1 MTHLRRVAT
10 KTHRPLE
17 TAEKRQQINTGRW
30 AAALSLLN
38 TVVFSEAEM
47 NSKMFARPVYLKEKK
62 DLIREITNLYDAID
76 FLEEWPERDRDI
88 VRDATLKT
96 CYMAHDGHKPIQ
108 VARDAIRAFGKKKGI
123 LVKAPA
129 VLPWMIKPS
138 SSSGRVSA

>member
-1 MTHLRRVAT
+1 MN
-10 KTHRPLE
+10 PL
-17 TAEKRQQINTGRW
+17 KRDNKSTPERW
-30 AAALSLLN
+30 YAAPSLLN

-88 VRDATLKT
+88 VHDATLKT

-129 VLPWMIKPS
+129 VLPWMISPS
-138 SSSGRVSA
+138 SGSGRVSA

>member
-1 MTHLRRVAT
+1 
-10 KTHRPLE
+10 
-17 TAEKRQQINTGRW
+17 
-30 AAALSLLN
+30 
-38 TVVFSEAEM
+38 M

-62 DLIREITNLYDAID
+62 DLIREITSIYDAID

-88 VRDATLKT
+88 VHDGTLKT

-129 VLPWMIKPS
+129 VLPWMIKT
-138 SSSGRVSA
+138 SSGSGLVSA

>member
-47 NSKMFARPVYLKEKK
+47 NSKMYLKEKK
-62 DLIREITNLYDAID
+62 DLIREITDLYDAID
-76 FLEEWPERDRDI
+76 FLEGWPERDRD
-88 VRDATLKT
+88 VVHGATLKT
-96 CYMAHDGHKPIQ
+96 LYMAHDGHKPIQ

-129 VLPWMIKPS
+129 VLPWMISPS
-138 SSSGRVSA
+138 SGSGRVSA